1 MSNQALYEK
10 LDQTTEQ
17 LSVRLAQLIRLS
29 ALENVDENDDDDG
42 SSPSNEN
49 NTGGSLT
56 SETDISVATSGV
68 MLVNSQTTQLIKG
81 IQDLLLLTRSIRE
94 KWILNQIPEK
104 LNTEAAGIDYEELG
118 SLLDTCMD
126 EIIGENTI

>member
-17 LSVRLAQLIRLS
+17 LSVRLAQLIKLS
-29 ALENVDENDDDDG
+29 ALENADDNDDDDG
-42 SSPSNEN
+42 NSPN
-49 NTGGSLT
+49 NANNNGGALT

-104 LNTEAAGIDYEELG
+104 LNAESTNIDNEELEA
-118 SLLDTCMD
+118 LLDSCMA
-126 EIIGENTI
+126 EIIGESTI

>member
-17 LSVRLAQLIRLS
+17 LSVRLAQLIKLS
-29 ALENVDENDDDDG
+29 ALENADDNDDDDG
-42 SSPSNEN
+42 NSPN
-49 NTGGSLT
+49 NANNNGGALT

-104 LNTEAAGIDYEELG
+104 LNAESTSIDNEELEA
-118 SLLDTCMD
+118 LLDSCMA
-126 EIIGENTI
+126 EIIGESTI